1 MPDNYE
7 VYYLGTADS
16 PMFVQQWLQGL
27 LDENLELVSFSE
39 GWWVFRKVYPL
50 VEVNNAQTSYGDFF
64 DKAVIALGY
73 SSAMLPGKGAE
84 DKLLKRISDLF
95 RLVRE
100 LSDALDYC
108 FERLLPIWRELP
120 IDYRELKRK
129 VEEIMGNG

>member
-16 PMFVQQWLQGL
+16 PMFVQQWLQSL

-50 VEVNNAQTSYGDFF
+50 VEVNNTQTSYGDFF
-64 DKAVIALGY
+64 DKAVIALGF
-73 SSAMLPGKGAE
+73 SSAMLPGKEAE

-95 RLVRE
+95 WLVRN
-100 LSDALDYC
+100 LSDALDCC
-108 FERLLPIWRELP
+108 FEKLLPIWRELP
-120 IDYRELKRK
+120 IDYQELKRK
-129 VEEIMGNG
+129 VKEVMK